1 MFLVSDLK
9 LSECWLVFLI
19 KTNRL
24 ATFLY
29 EKLAFCSILVKKSS
43 TRIYFYDFSG
53 LLDMVSRFKGSVI
66 SRVSFACCLSLFIF
80 TCSPVV
86 FAQPKAGSSITNIAS
101 GDFYDEQGNLQVINS
116 NPVILTVQPIYSL
129 SLQSDQ
135 QNIGTIGSKLNFPH
149 VLTNTGNIA
158 DSYKITLNQLT
169 NDQFDLENIA
179 VYADRDQNGEPDD
192 NNNLLNNAI
201 LNLEA
206 GESLAVVVVGSI
218 PVNNISAGHVAN
230 FTLTSTSQHDL
241 VNTLSA
247 TVSDV
252 AKVVD
257 DAVIQ
262 VTKAQ
267 NISTGKTGTEITY
280 TFTYSNTGTAAG
292 HLQLQDSLPND
303 VTYLSNS
310 ALWGNGSG
318 TLTEADDTETG
329 VNQAVKY
336 KYANGLVEFDIA
348 SIPALS
354 KGTLSFKV
362 RVNDNAVQKINNT
375 ANYKQYKNNTN
386 TLLKDTS
393 TNTVIFTV
401 QQTLGVV
408 LNHSSSSTND
418 DGDPYTGN
426 NLLEKNN
433 NFTGVAK
440 EIQFDNYVWNT
451 GQATDSYNLSITK
464 SANVPSCAVTR
475 LYQSDG
481 RTLLTDSN
489 ADGIIDTGS
498 MAAGASKKIVF
509 GVYFPANCVTA
520 TNEILDF
527 DVKATSVTDTVITN
541 STRNRLN
548 NTNSVG
554 SSDLYNN
561 DSSGTGIGAVTSP
574 GGQAWVNKSA
584 VRGGTAVF
592 PLVVENKSTVTNS
605 YNLYA
610 SVAEIDV
617 NNISTSLPAQWIVK
631 FYDTSDDCQS
641 LGNVIS
647 STGNVAAGATKKYCA
662 VVTVPTNTALAN
674 LPIWFAIKSPMN
686 AQADSIKDQVD
697 IIQRQMTLANDRQG
711 RVNIGGTVVY
721 LHTLKNTGTVVE
733 GNAVGQITFSVI
745 PQNPNDTFT
754 YTLYHDANNN
764 GVIDATD
771 PMVNDLSI
779 ITGGL
784 APQASIQLLL
794 KVQAPTTATNGM
806 SSVANIVV
814 KANNTIQGL
823 TLDDLQNTD
832 LTTVDPTELRLTKEQ
847 AKDEKCALTLA
858 TVSSATYGSTP
869 LQVKPNQC
877 VSYRLTIKNEGATP
891 ASNIVINDIVPAY
904 SQLRS
909 GLPPS
914 ISQGTIAVNND
925 QIAGSVGSLTP
936 QGQASMYFSIR
947 VSP

>member
-1 MFLVSDLK
+1 M
-9 LSECWLVFLI
+9 I
-19 KTNRL
+19 
-24 ATFLY
+24 
-29 EKLAFCSILVKKSS
+29 
-43 TRIYFYDFSG
+43 
-53 LLDMVSRFKGSVI
+53 SRFKKSA
-66 SRVSFACCLSLFIF
+66 VSKTSFIALFGLFIGF
-80 TCSPVV
+80 HSSIA

-116 NPVILTVQPIYSL
+116 NAVILTVQPIYSL
-129 SLQSDQ
+129 TLQSNQ
-135 QNIGTIGSKLNFPH
+135 QNIGTIGSKVNFPH
-149 VLTNTGNIA
+149 VLTNTGNIV
-158 DSYKITLNQLT
+158 DDYKLSLTQLT

-179 VYADRDQNGEPDD
+179 VYIDRDQNGEPDD
-192 NNNLLNNAI
+192 NNNLLNSTTSFR
-201 LNLEA
+201 LEG
-206 GESLAVVVVGSI
+206 GEFASLVVVGSI
-218 PVNNISAGHVAN
+218 PTNLTANNVAN
-230 FTLTSTSQHDL
+230 FTLTATSQHD
-241 VNTLSA
+241 NA
-247 TVSDV
+247 IAMTVSDT

-262 VTKAQ
+262 VTKSQ

-280 TFTYSNTGTAAG
+280 TLAYTNTGTAAAR
-292 HLQLQDSLPND
+292 LVLRDILATD
-303 VTYLSNS
+303 VTYKSGS
-310 ALWGNGSG
+310 GSWGNGSG
-318 TLTEADDTETG
+318 SLTDADDVETG
-329 VNQAVKY
+329 ANAPIKY
-336 KYANGLVEFDIA
+336 KVSNGQVDVELA
-348 SIPALS
+348 SVAALS
-354 KGTLSFKV
+354 KGTVSFKV
-362 RVNDNAVQKINNT
+362 TVNANAAEKVANT
-375 ANYKQYKNNTN
+375 ADYQQYNASNAILKN
-386 TLLKDTS
+386 TL
-393 TNTVIFTV
+393 TNTVIFNV

-408 LNHSSSSTND
+408 LNYSPSNAND
-418 DGDPYTGN
+418 DGEPNGGLN
-426 NLLEKNN
+426 NLQTQNN
-433 NFTGVAK
+433 TFGGVAK

-451 GQATDSYNLSITK
+451 GQATDSYNLNITK

-498 MAAGASKKIVF
+498 MAAGASKKIVL
-509 GVYFPANCVTA
+509 GVYFPANCVT
-520 TNEILDF
+520 TETLNF
-527 DVKATSVTDTVITN
+527 DITAISTTDTAIKNT
-541 STRNRLN
+541 TRDQLT

-561 DSSGTGIGAVTSP
+561 DGSGNGIGAVTSA

-610 SVAEIDV
+610 SAAEIDV
-617 NNISTSLPAQWIVK
+617 NSINTSLPAQWTVK
-631 FYDTSDDCQS
+631 FYDTSNDCQT

-662 VVTVPTNTALAN
+662 VVSVPTNTDLAN

-733 GNAVGQITFSVI
+733 GNAAGQITFSVI

-771 PMVNDLSI
+771 PMINDLSI

-832 LTTVDPTELRLTKEQ
+832 LTTVDPTQLRLTKEQ
-847 AKDEKCALTLA
+847 AKDENCALTLA

>member
-1 MFLVSDLK
+1 MINLL
-9 LSECWLVFLI
+9 
-19 KTNRL
+19 
-24 ATFLY
+24 
-29 EKLAFCSILVKKSS
+29 KKSAVLR
-43 TRIYFYDFSG
+43 TTLVALIG
-53 LLDMVSRFKGSVI
+53 
-66 SRVSFACCLSLFIF
+66 LFIGLY
-80 TCSPVV
+80 SALV

-101 GDFYDEQGNLQVINS
+101 GDFYDEQGNLQTINS

-129 SLQSDQ
+129 SLQSNQ

-158 DSYKITLNQLT
+158 DNYKVVLTQLT

-179 VYADRDQNGEPDD
+179 VYVDRDQNGEPDD

-201 LNLEA
+201 LHLEA
-206 GESLAVVVVGSI
+206 DESVALVVVGSI
-218 PVNNISAGHVAN
+218 PKNVVAGNVAN
-230 FTLTSTSQHDL
+230 FSLTSTSQLDPGN
-241 VNTLSA
+241 VSA

-262 VTKAQ
+262 VTKSQ
-267 NISTGKTGTEITY
+267 NISTGKTGTEVTY
-280 TFTYSNTGTAAG
+280 TFTYSNTGTASGQLLVHDTLPSNVAYQAG
-292 HLQLQDSLPND
+292 
-303 VTYLSNS
+303 TAIWSNGT
-310 ALWGNGSG
+310 A
-318 TLTEADDTETG
+318 TLTDIDNDNEAGSTAES
-329 VNQAVKY
+329 VMNY
-336 KYANGLVEFDIA
+336 KYVNGEVEFKLTGIA
-348 SIPALS
+348 ALS
-354 KGTLSFKV
+354 KGAVSFKV
-362 RVNDNAVQKINNT
+362 KVNQNAAEKINNT
-375 ANYKQYKNNTN
+375 ANYKQYKNNTT
-386 TLLKDTS
+386 TLLKDTN
-393 TNTVIFTV
+393 TNTVIFNV
-401 QQTLGVV
+401 EQTLGVI
-408 LNHSSSSTND
+408 LNNSSAGNADGGTND
-418 DGDPYTGN
+418 
-426 NLLEKNN
+426 LLTKANT
-433 NFTGVAK
+433 FTGAAK
-440 EIQFDNYVWNT
+440 EVQFENYVWNT
-451 GQATDSYNLSITK
+451 GQATDSYNLTIDKSI
-464 SANVPSCAVTR
+464 NVPSCAITR
-475 LYQSDG
+475 LYHSDG
-481 RTLLTDSN
+481 KTLLTDSN
-489 ADGIIDTGS
+489 ADGVVDTGS
-498 MAAGASKKIVF
+498 MAAGASKKIVL

-527 DVKATSVTDTVITN
+527 DVKATSVTDTAITN

-548 NTNSVG
+548 NTNTAG

-610 SVAEIDV
+610 SAAEIDV
-617 NNISTSLPAQWIVK
+617 NNISTSFPAQWIVK

-662 VVTVPTNTALAN
+662 VVTVPTNTDLAN

-771 PMVNDLSI
+771 PMINDLSI

-832 LTTVDPTELRLTKEQ
+832 LTTVDPTQLRLTKEQ
-847 AKDEKCALTLA
+847 AKDENCALTLA

>member
-80 TCSPVV
+80 TYSPVV

-129 SLQSDQ
+129 SLQSNQ

-192 NNNLLNNAI
+192 NNNLLNTAI

-206 GESLAVVVVGSI
+206 GESVAVVVVGSI
-218 PVNNISAGHVAN
+218 PVYNISAGNVAN

-241 VNTLSA
+241 GNILSA

-310 ALWGNGSG
+310 AIWGNGSE
-318 TLTEADDTETG
+318 TPLTEADDTETG

-362 RVNDNAVQKINNT
+362 KVNPNAAEKINNT
-375 ANYKQYKNNTN
+375 ANYKQYKNNTT

-401 QQTLGVV
+401 QQTLGVI
-408 LNHSSSSTND
+408 LNNSSVGNTDGGTND
-418 DGDPYTGN
+418 
-426 NLLEKNN
+426 LLTKSNT
-433 NFTGVAK
+433 FTGAAK

-451 GQATDSYNLSITK
+451 GQATDSYNLNITK

-498 MAAGASKKIVF
+498 MAAGASKKIVL

-527 DVKATSVTDTVITN
+527 DVKATSVTDTAIAN

-548 NTNSVG
+548 NTNTAG

-662 VVTVPTNTALAN
+662 VVTVPTNTDLAN

-733 GNAVGQITFSVI
+733 GNAVGQITFRVI

-771 PMVNDLSI
+771 PMINDLSI

-832 LTTVDPTELRLTKEQ
+832 LTTVDPTQLRLTKEQ
-847 AKDEKCALTLA
+847 AKDENCALTLT

>member
-80 TCSPVV
+80 TYSPVV

-129 SLQSDQ
+129 SLQSNQ

-192 NNNLLNNAI
+192 NNNLLNTAI

-206 GESLAVVVVGSI
+206 GESVAVVVVGSI
-218 PVNNISAGHVAN
+218 PVYNISAGNVAN

-241 VNTLSA
+241 GNILSA

-310 ALWGNGSG
+310 AIWGNGSE
-318 TLTEADDTETG
+318 TPLTEADDTETG

-362 RVNDNAVQKINNT
+362 KVNPNAAEKINNT
-375 ANYKQYKNNTN
+375 ANYKQYKNNTT

-401 QQTLGVV
+401 QQTLGVI
-408 LNHSSSSTND
+408 LNNSSVGNTDGGTND
-418 DGDPYTGN
+418 
-426 NLLEKNN
+426 LLTKSNT
-433 NFTGVAK
+433 FTGAAK

-489 ADGIIDTGS
+489 ADGVVDTGS
-498 MAAGASKKIVF
+498 MAATTSKKIVL

-527 DVKATSVTDTVITN
+527 DVKATSVTDTAITN

-548 NTNSVG
+548 NTNTAG

-610 SVAEIDV
+610 SAAEIDV
-617 NNISTSLPAQWIVK
+617 NSINTSLPAQWTVK
-631 FYDTSDDCQS
+631 FYDTSNDCQS

-662 VVTVPTNTALAN
+662 VVTVPTNTDLAN

-771 PMVNDLSI
+771 PMINDLSI

-832 LTTVDPTELRLTKEQ
+832 LTTVDPTQLRLTKEQ
-847 AKDEKCALTLA
+847 AKDENCALTLA

-877 VSYRLTIKNEGATP
+877 VS
-891 ASNIVINDIVPAY
+891 
-904 SQLRS
+904 
-909 GLPPS
+909 
-914 ISQGTIAVNND
+914 
-925 QIAGSVGSLTP
+925 
-936 QGQASMYFSIR
+936 
-947 VSP
+947 

>member
-1 MFLVSDLK
+1 MFLVTDLK

-43 TRIYFYDFSG
+43 KRIYFYDFSG
-53 LLDMVSRFKGSVI
+53 LLVMVSRFKGSVI

-80 TCSPVV
+80 TYSPVV

-129 SLQSDQ
+129 SLQSNQ

-206 GESLAVVVVGSI
+206 GESVAVVVVGSI
-218 PVNNISAGHVAN
+218 PVNSISAGHVAN

-241 VNTLSA
+241 ANILSA

-262 VTKAQ
+262 VTKSQ
-267 NISTGKTGTEITY
+267 NISTGKTGTEVTY
-280 TFTYSNTGTAAG
+280 TFTYNNTGTAAG

-310 ALWGNGSG
+310 AIWGNGSE
-318 TLTEADDTETG
+318 TPLTEADDTETG

-362 RVNDNAVQKINNT
+362 KVNPNAAEKINNT
-375 ANYKQYKNNTN
+375 ANYKQYKNNTT

-401 QQTLGVV
+401 QQTLGVI
-408 LNHSSSSTND
+408 LNNSSVGNTDGGTND
-418 DGDPYTGN
+418 
-426 NLLEKNN
+426 LLTKSNT
-433 NFTGVAK
+433 FTGAAK

-489 ADGIIDTGS
+489 ADGVVDTGS
-498 MAAGASKKIVF
+498 MAATTSKKIVL

-527 DVKATSVTDTVITN
+527 DVKAASVTDTAITN

-548 NTNSVG
+548 NTNTAG

-610 SVAEIDV
+610 SAAEIDV
-617 NNISTSLPAQWIVK
+617 NSINTSLPAQWTVK
-631 FYDTSDDCQS
+631 FYDTSNDCQS

-662 VVTVPTNTALAN
+662 VVTVPTNTDLAN

-697 IIQRQMTLANDRQG
+697 IIQRQMTLVNDRQG

-733 GNAVGQITFSVI
+733 GNVAGQITFSVI

-771 PMVNDLSI
+771 PMINDLSI

-823 TLDDLQNTD
+823 ALADLQNTD
-832 LTTVDPTELRLTKEQ
+832 LTTVDPTQLRLTKEQ
-847 AKDEKCALTLA
+847 AKDENCALTLA

-891 ASNIVINDIVPAY
+891 ASNVVINDIVPAY

-936 QGQASMYFSIR
+936 QGQVSMYFSIR

>member
-1 MFLVSDLK
+1 
-9 LSECWLVFLI
+9 
-19 KTNRL
+19 
-24 ATFLY
+24 
-29 EKLAFCSILVKKSS
+29 
-43 TRIYFYDFSG
+43 
-53 LLDMVSRFKGSVI
+53 MVSRFKGSVI

-80 TCSPVV
+80 TYSPVV

-129 SLQSDQ
+129 SLQSNQ

-192 NNNLLNNAI
+192 NNNLLNTAI

-206 GESLAVVVVGSI
+206 GESVAVVVVGSI
-218 PVNNISAGHVAN
+218 PVYNISAGNVAN

-241 VNTLSA
+241 GNILSA

-310 ALWGNGSG
+310 AIWGNGSE
-318 TLTEADDTETG
+318 TPLTEADDTETG

-336 KYANGLVEFDIA
+336 IYANGLVEFDIA

-362 RVNDNAVQKINNT
+362 KVNPNAAEKINNT
-375 ANYKQYKNNTN
+375 ANYKQYKNNT
-386 TLLKDTS
+386 TILLKETS

-401 QQTLGVV
+401 QQTLGVI
-408 LNHSSSSTND
+408 LNNSSVGNTDGGTND
-418 DGDPYTGN
+418 
-426 NLLEKNN
+426 LLTKSNT
-433 NFTGVAK
+433 FTGAAK

-451 GQATDSYNLSITK
+451 GQATDSYNLNITK

-527 DVKATSVTDTVITN
+527 DVKATSVTDTAITN

-548 NTNSVG
+548 NTNTAG

-592 PLVVENKSTVTNS
+592 PLVVENKSTVMNS

-610 SVAEIDV
+610 SAAEIDV
-617 NNISTSLPAQWIVK
+617 NNISTSFPAQWIVK

-647 STGNVAAGATKKYCA
+647 STGNVAAGATNKYCA
-662 VVTVPTNTALAN
+662 VVTVPTNTDLAN

-771 PMVNDLSI
+771 PMINDLSI

-832 LTTVDPTELRLTKEQ
+832 LTTVDPTQLRLTKEQ
-847 AKDEKCALTLA
+847 AKDENCALTLA

-936 QGQASMYFSIR
+936 QGQASMYFSIW

>member
-1 MFLVSDLK
+1 
-9 LSECWLVFLI
+9 
-19 KTNRL
+19 
-24 ATFLY
+24 
-29 EKLAFCSILVKKSS
+29 
-43 TRIYFYDFSG
+43 
-53 LLDMVSRFKGSVI
+53 MVSRFKGSVI

-80 TCSPVV
+80 TYSPVV

-129 SLQSDQ
+129 SLQSNQ

-206 GESLAVVVVGSI
+206 GESVAVVVVGSI
-218 PVNNISAGHVAN
+218 PVNSISAGHVAN
-230 FTLTSTSQHDL
+230 FTLTSTSQLDSGN
-241 VNTLSA
+241 VSA

-262 VTKAQ
+262 VTKSQ
-267 NISTGKTGTEITY
+267 NISTGKTGTEVTY
-280 TFTYSNTGTAAG
+280 TFTYNNTGTALGQLFVRDTLPSSVSYQAG
-292 HLQLQDSLPND
+292 TAIWN
-303 VTYLSNS
+303 
-310 ALWGNGSG
+310 NGAS
-318 TLTEADDTETG
+318 TLTDVDNDNEAGSTAES
-329 VNQAVKY
+329 VMNY
-336 KYANGLVEFDIA
+336 KYEGGEVEFKLTGIT
-348 SIPALS
+348 ALS
-354 KGTLSFKV
+354 KGTFSFKV
-362 RVNDNAVQKINNT
+362 KVNPNAAEKINNT
-375 ANYKQYKNNTN
+375 ANYKQYKNNTT

-401 QQTLGVV
+401 QQTLGVI
-408 LNHSSSSTND
+408 LNNSSVGNTDGGTND
-418 DGDPYTGN
+418 
-426 NLLEKNN
+426 LLTKSNT
-433 NFTGVAK
+433 FTGAAK

-451 GQATDSYNLSITK
+451 GQATDSYNLNITK

-498 MAAGASKKIVF
+498 MAAGASKKIVL
-509 GVYFPANCVTA
+509 GVYFPANCVT
-520 TNEILDF
+520 TETLNF
-527 DVKATSVTDTVITN
+527 DITAISTTDTAIKNT
-541 STRNRLN
+541 TRDQLT

-561 DSSGTGIGAVTSP
+561 DGSGNGIGAVTSA

-610 SVAEIDV
+610 SAAEIDV
-617 NNISTSLPAQWIVK
+617 NSINTSLPAQWTVK
-631 FYDTSDDCQS
+631 FYDTSNDCQT

-662 VVTVPTNTALAN
+662 VVSVPTNTDLAN

-686 AQADSIKDQVD
+686 TQADSIKDQVD

-733 GNAVGQITFSVI
+733 GNAAGQITFSVI

-771 PMVNDLSI
+771 PLINDLSTV
-779 ITGGL
+779 TGGL

-823 TLDDLQNTD
+823 ALADIQNTD
-832 LTTVDPTELRLTKEQ
+832 LTTVDPTQLRLTKEQ
-847 AKDEKCALTLA
+847 TKDENCALTSV
-858 TVSSATYGSTP
+858 TVINAVYGSTP

>member
-80 TCSPVV
+80 TYSPVV
-86 FAQPKAGSSITNIAS
+86 FAQPKAGSNITNIAS

-129 SLQSDQ
+129 SLQSNQ

-192 NNNLLNNAI
+192 NNNLLNTAI

-206 GESLAVVVVGSI
+206 GESVAVVVVGSI
-218 PVNNISAGHVAN
+218 PVYNISAGNVAN

-241 VNTLSA
+241 GNILSA

-310 ALWGNGSG
+310 AIWGNGSE
-318 TLTEADDTETG
+318 TPLTEADDTETG

-362 RVNDNAVQKINNT
+362 KVNPNAAEKINNT
-375 ANYKQYKNNTN
+375 ANYKQYKNNTT

-401 QQTLGVV
+401 QQTLGVI
-408 LNHSSSSTND
+408 LNNSSVGNTDGGTND
-418 DGDPYTGN
+418 
-426 NLLEKNN
+426 LLTKSNT
-433 NFTGVAK
+433 FTGAAK

-489 ADGIIDTGS
+489 ADGVVDTGS
-498 MAAGASKKIVF
+498 MAATTSKKIVL

-527 DVKATSVTDTVITN
+527 DVKATSVTDTAITN

-548 NTNSVG
+548 NTNTAG

-610 SVAEIDV
+610 SAAEIDV

-662 VVTVPTNTALAN
+662 VVTVPTNTDLAN

-733 GNAVGQITFSVI
+733 GNAVGQITFNVI

-771 PMVNDLSI
+771 PMINDLSI

-832 LTTVDPTELRLTKEQ
+832 LTTVDPTQLRLTKEQ
-847 AKDEKCALTLA
+847 AKDENCALTLA

>member
-80 TCSPVV
+80 TYSPVV

-129 SLQSDQ
+129 SLQSNQ

-192 NNNLLNNAI
+192 NNNLLNTAI

-206 GESLAVVVVGSI
+206 GESVAVVVVGSI
-218 PVNNISAGHVAN
+218 PVYNISAGNVAN

-241 VNTLSA
+241 GNILSA

-292 HLQLQDSLPND
+292 QLQLQVRLPID

-310 ALWGNGSG
+310 AIWGNGSE
-318 TLTEADDTETG
+318 TPLTEADDTETG

-362 RVNDNAVQKINNT
+362 KVNPNAAEKINNT
-375 ANYKQYKNNTN
+375 ANYKQYKNNTT

-401 QQTLGVV
+401 QQTLGVI
-408 LNHSSSSTND
+408 LNNSSVGNTDGGTND
-418 DGDPYTGN
+418 
-426 NLLEKNN
+426 LLTKSNT
-433 NFTGVAK
+433 FTGAAK

-451 GQATDSYNLSITK
+451 GQATDSYNLNITK
-464 SANVPSCAVTR
+464 SANVQSCAVTR

-498 MAAGASKKIVF
+498 MAAGASKKIVL

-527 DVKATSVTDTVITN
+527 DVKATSVTDTAITN

-548 NTNSVG
+548 NTNTAG

-662 VVTVPTNTALAN
+662 VVTVPTNTDLAN

-733 GNAVGQITFSVI
+733 GNAVGQITFNVI

-771 PMVNDLSI
+771 PMINDLSI

-832 LTTVDPTELRLTKEQ
+832 LTTVDPTQLRLTKEQ
-847 AKDEKCALTLA
+847 AKDENCALTLA

>member
-24 ATFLY
+24 AAFLY
-29 EKLAFCSILVKKSS
+29 EKLAFCSVLVKKSS

-80 TCSPVV
+80 TYSPVV

-129 SLQSDQ
+129 SLQSNQ

-206 GESLAVVVVGSI
+206 GESVAVVVVGSI
-218 PVNNISAGHVAN
+218 PVNSISAGHVAN
-230 FTLTSTSQHDL
+230 FTLTSTSQLDSGN
-241 VNTLSA
+241 VSA

-262 VTKAQ
+262 VTKSQ
-267 NISTGKTGTEITY
+267 NISTGKTGTEVTY
-280 TFTYSNTGTAAG
+280 TFTYNNTGTALGQLFVRDTLPSSVSYQAG
-292 HLQLQDSLPND
+292 TAIWN
-303 VTYLSNS
+303 
-310 ALWGNGSG
+310 NGAS
-318 TLTEADDTETG
+318 TLTDVDNDNEAGSTAES
-329 VNQAVKY
+329 VMNY
-336 KYANGLVEFDIA
+336 KYAGGEVEFKLTGIT
-348 SIPALS
+348 ALS
-354 KGTLSFKV
+354 KGTFSFKV
-362 RVNDNAVQKINNT
+362 KVNPNAAEKINNT
-375 ANYKQYKNNTN
+375 ANYKQYKNNTT

-401 QQTLGVV
+401 QQTLGVI
-408 LNHSSSSTND
+408 LNNSSVGNTDGGTND
-418 DGDPYTGN
+418 
-426 NLLEKNN
+426 LLTKSNT
-433 NFTGVAK
+433 FTGAAK

-451 GQATDSYNLSITK
+451 GQATDSYNLNITK

-498 MAAGASKKIVF
+498 MAAGASKKIVL

-527 DVKATSVTDTVITN
+527 DVKATSVTDTAITN

-548 NTNSVG
+548 NTNTAG

-662 VVTVPTNTALAN
+662 VVTVPTNTDLAN

-771 PMVNDLSI
+771 PMINDLSI

-832 LTTVDPTELRLTKEQ
+832 LTTVDPTQLRLTKEQ
-847 AKDEKCALTLA
+847 AKDENCALTLA

>member
-1 MFLVSDLK
+1 M
-9 LSECWLVFLI
+9 I
-19 KTNRL
+19 
-24 ATFLY
+24 
-29 EKLAFCSILVKKSS
+29 
-43 TRIYFYDFSG
+43 
-53 LLDMVSRFKGSVI
+53 SRFKKSA
-66 SRVSFACCLSLFIF
+66 VSKTSFIALLGLFIGF
-80 TCSPVV
+80 HSSIA
-86 FAQPKAGSSITNIAS
+86 FAQPKAGSNITNIAS
-101 GDFYDEQGNLQVINS
+101 GDFEDEQGNLQTINS
-116 NPVILTVQPIYSL
+116 NPVILTVQAIYSL
-129 SLQSDQ
+129 SLQSNQ

-158 DSYKITLNQLT
+158 DNYKLALTQLT

-179 VYADRDQNGEPDD
+179 VYVDRDQNGEPDD
-192 NNNLLNNAI
+192 NNNLLNNAV
-201 LNLEA
+201 LHVEA
-206 GESLAVVVVGSI
+206 EESVALVVVGSI
-218 PVNNISAGHVAN
+218 PKNVSTGNIAN
-230 FTLTSTSQHDL
+230 FSLTSTSQLDPNH
-241 VNTLSA
+241 VSA

-262 VTKAQ
+262 VTKSQ

-280 TFTYSNTGTAAG
+280 TFTYSNTGTALG
-292 HLQLQDSLPND
+292 QLLVHDTLPSG
-303 VTYLSNS
+303 VSYQTGTAEWS
-310 ALWGNGSG
+310 SG
-318 TLTEADDTETG
+318 TGPLTEADSNNEAGSTTDTVLT
-329 VNQAVKY
+329 Y
-336 KYANGLVEFDIA
+336 KYATGEVEFGLTGIA
-348 SIPALS
+348 ALS
-354 KGTLSFKV
+354 KGTVSFKV
-362 RVNDNAVQKINNT
+362 KVNPNAAEKINNT
-375 ANYKQYKNNTN
+375 ANYKQYKNNTT
-386 TLLKDTS
+386 TLLKDTN
-393 TNTVIFTV
+393 TNTVIFNV
-401 QQTLGVV
+401 EQTLGVI
-408 LNHSSSSTND
+408 LNKMATSTADGGTND
-418 DGDPYTGN
+418 LFSKPNT
-426 NLLEKNN
+426 
-433 NFTGVAK
+433 FTGTAK
-440 EIQFDNYVWNT
+440 EVQFENYVWNT
-451 GQATDSYNLSITK
+451 GQATDSYNLTIDK
-464 SANVPSCAVTR
+464 SVNVPSCAITR
-475 LYQSDG
+475 LYHSDG
-481 RTLLTDSN
+481 KTLLTDSN
-489 ADGIIDTGS
+489 ADGVVDTGS
-498 MAAGASKKIVF
+498 MAAGASKKIVL
-509 GVYFPANCVTA
+509 GVYFPANCVT
-520 TNEILDF
+520 TETLNF
-527 DVKATSVTDTVITN
+527 DITAISTTDTAIKNT
-541 STRNRLN
+541 TRDQLT

-561 DSSGTGIGAVTSP
+561 DGSGNGIGAVTSA

-610 SVAEIDV
+610 SAAEIDV
-617 NNISTSLPAQWIVK
+617 NSINTSLPAQWTVK
-631 FYDTSDDCQS
+631 FYDTSNDCQT

-662 VVTVPTNTALAN
+662 VVSVPTNTDLAN

-733 GNAVGQITFSVI
+733 GNAAGQITFSVI

-771 PMVNDLSI
+771 PMINDLSI

-823 TLDDLQNTD
+823 ALADIQNTD
-832 LTTVDPTELRLTKEQ
+832 LTTVDPTQLRLTKEQ
-847 AKDEKCALTLA
+847 TKDENCALTSV
-858 TVSSATYGSTP
+858 TVINAVYGSTP

-877 VSYRLTIKNEGATP
+877 VTYRLTLKNEGATS
-891 ASNIVINDIVPAY
+891 ASNVVINDVVPAY
-904 SQLRS
+904 SNLRT

-914 ISQGTIAVNND
+914 ITQGTVTVNTD
-925 QIAGSVGSLTP
+925 QIAGNVGTLAP
-936 QGQASMYFSIR
+936 QGQAAMYFSIR

>member
-80 TCSPVV
+80 TYSPVV

-129 SLQSDQ
+129 SLQSNQ

-192 NNNLLNNAI
+192 NNNLLNTAI

-206 GESLAVVVVGSI
+206 GESVAVVVVGSI
-218 PVNNISAGHVAN
+218 PVYNISAGNVAN

-241 VNTLSA
+241 GNILSA

-310 ALWGNGSG
+310 AIWGNGSE
-318 TLTEADDTETG
+318 TPLTEADDTETG

-362 RVNDNAVQKINNT
+362 KVNPNAAEKINNT
-375 ANYKQYKNNTN
+375 ANYKQYKNNTT

-401 QQTLGVV
+401 QQTLGVI
-408 LNHSSSSTND
+408 LNNSSVGNTDGGTND
-418 DGDPYTGN
+418 
-426 NLLEKNN
+426 LLTKSNT
-433 NFTGVAK
+433 FTGAAK

-489 ADGIIDTGS
+489 ADGVVDTGS
-498 MAAGASKKIVF
+498 MAATTSKKIVL

-527 DVKATSVTDTVITN
+527 DVKATSVTDTAITN

-548 NTNSVG
+548 NTNTAG

-610 SVAEIDV
+610 SAAEIDV

-662 VVTVPTNTALAN
+662 VVTVPTNTDLAN
-674 LPIWFAIKSPMN
+674 LTIWFAIKSPMN

-733 GNAVGQITFSVI
+733 GNAVGQITFNVI

-771 PMVNDLSI
+771 PMINDLSI

-823 TLDDLQNTD
+823 ALADIQNTD
-832 LTTVDPTELRLTKEQ
+832 LTTVDPTQLRLTKEQ
-847 AKDEKCALTLA
+847 TKDENCALTLA
-858 TVSSATYGSTP
+858 TVTNATYGSTP

-877 VSYRLTIKNEGATP
+877 VTYRLTLKNEGATS
-891 ASNIVINDIVPAY
+891 ASNVVINDVVPAY
-904 SQLRS
+904 SNLRT

-914 ISQGTIAVNND
+914 ITQGTVTVNTD
-925 QIAGSVGSLTP
+925 QIAGNVGTLAP

>member
-1 MFLVSDLK
+1 
-9 LSECWLVFLI
+9 
-19 KTNRL
+19 
-24 ATFLY
+24 
-29 EKLAFCSILVKKSS
+29 
-43 TRIYFYDFSG
+43 
-53 LLDMVSRFKGSVI
+53 MVSRFKGSVI

-80 TCSPVV
+80 TYSPVV

-129 SLQSDQ
+129 SLQSNQ

-192 NNNLLNNAI
+192 NNNLLNTAI

-206 GESLAVVVVGSI
+206 GESVAVVVVGSI
-218 PVNNISAGHVAN
+218 PVYNISAGNVAN

-241 VNTLSA
+241 GNILSA

-310 ALWGNGSG
+310 AIWGNGSE
-318 TLTEADDTETG
+318 TPLTEADDTETG

-362 RVNDNAVQKINNT
+362 KVNPNAAEKINNT
-375 ANYKQYKNNTN
+375 ANYKQYKNNTT

-401 QQTLGVV
+401 QQTLGVI
-408 LNHSSSSTND
+408 LNNSSVGNTDGGTND
-418 DGDPYTGN
+418 
-426 NLLEKNN
+426 LLTKSNT
-433 NFTGVAK
+433 FTGAAK

-489 ADGIIDTGS
+489 ADGVVDTGS
-498 MAAGASKKIVF
+498 MAATTSKKIVL

-527 DVKATSVTDTVITN
+527 DVKATSVTDTAITN

-548 NTNSVG
+548 NTNTAG

-610 SVAEIDV
+610 SAAEIDV

-662 VVTVPTNTALAN
+662 VVTVPTNTDLAN
-674 LPIWFAIKSPMN
+674 LTIWFAIKSPMN

-733 GNAVGQITFSVI
+733 GNAVGQITFNVI

-754 YTLYHDANNN
+754 YTLYHDAYNN

-771 PMVNDLSI
+771 PMINDLSI

-823 TLDDLQNTD
+823 ALADIQNTD
-832 LTTVDPTELRLTKEQ
+832 LTTVDPTQLRLTKEQ
-847 AKDEKCALTLA
+847 TKDENCALTLA
-858 TVSSATYGSTP
+858 TVTNATYGSTP

-877 VSYRLTIKNEGATP
+877 VTYRLTLKNEGATS
-891 ASNIVINDIVPAY
+891 ASNVVINDVVPAY
-904 SQLRS
+904 SNLRT

-914 ISQGTIAVNND
+914 ITQGTVTVNTD
-925 QIAGSVGSLTP
+925 QIAGNVGTLAP

>member
-498 MAAGASKKIVF
+498 MAATTSKKVVLGI
-509 GVYFPANCVTA
+509 YFPANCVTA

-662 VVTVPTNTALAN
+662 VVTVPTNTDLAN

-832 LTTVDPTELRLTKEQ
+832 LTTVDPTQLRLTKEQ

>member
-1 MFLVSDLK
+1 MINLL
-9 LSECWLVFLI
+9 
-19 KTNRL
+19 
-24 ATFLY
+24 
-29 EKLAFCSILVKKSS
+29 KKSAVLR
-43 TRIYFYDFSG
+43 TTLVALIG
-53 LLDMVSRFKGSVI
+53 
-66 SRVSFACCLSLFIF
+66 LFIGLY
-80 TCSPVV
+80 SALV

-101 GDFYDEQGNLQVINS
+101 GDFYDEQGNLQTINS

-129 SLQSDQ
+129 SLQSNQ

-158 DSYKITLNQLT
+158 DNYKVVLTQLT

-179 VYADRDQNGEPDD
+179 VYVDRDQNGEPDD

-201 LNLEA
+201 LHLEA
-206 GESLAVVVVGSI
+206 DESVALVVVGSI
-218 PVNNISAGHVAN
+218 PKNVVAGNVAN
-230 FTLTSTSQHDL
+230 FSLTSTSQLDPGN
-241 VNTLSA
+241 VSA

-262 VTKAQ
+262 VTKSQ
-267 NISTGKTGTEITY
+267 NISTGKTGTEVTY
-280 TFTYSNTGTAAG
+280 TFTYSNTGTASGQLLVHDTLPSNVAYQAG
-292 HLQLQDSLPND
+292 
-303 VTYLSNS
+303 TAIWSNGT
-310 ALWGNGSG
+310 A
-318 TLTEADDTETG
+318 TLTDIDNDNEAGSTAES
-329 VNQAVKY
+329 VMNY
-336 KYANGLVEFDIA
+336 KYVNGEVEFKLTGIA
-348 SIPALS
+348 ALS
-354 KGTLSFKV
+354 KGAVSFKV
-362 RVNDNAVQKINNT
+362 KVNQNAAEKINNT
-375 ANYKQYKNNTN
+375 ANYKQYKNNTT
-386 TLLKDTS
+386 TLLKDTN
-393 TNTVIFTV
+393 TNTVIFNV
-401 QQTLGVV
+401 EQTLGVI
-408 LNHSSSSTND
+408 LNNSSAGNADGGTND
-418 DGDPYTGN
+418 
-426 NLLEKNN
+426 LLTKANT
-433 NFTGVAK
+433 FTGAAK
-440 EIQFDNYVWNT
+440 EVQFENYVWNT
-451 GQATDSYNLSITK
+451 GQATDSYNLTIDKSI
-464 SANVPSCAVTR
+464 NVPSCAITR
-475 LYQSDG
+475 LYHSDG
-481 RTLLTDSN
+481 KTLLTDSN
-489 ADGIIDTGS
+489 ADGVVDTGS
-498 MAAGASKKIVF
+498 MAAGASKKIVL

-527 DVKATSVTDTVITN
+527 DVKATSVTDTAITN

-548 NTNSVG
+548 NTNTAG

-610 SVAEIDV
+610 SAAEIDV
-617 NNISTSLPAQWIVK
+617 NSINTSLPAQWTVK
-631 FYDTSDDCQS
+631 FYDTSNDCQT

-662 VVTVPTNTALAN
+662 VVSVPTHTDLAN

-771 PMVNDLSI
+771 PMINDLSI

-832 LTTVDPTELRLTKEQ
+832 LTTVDPTQLRLTKEQ
-847 AKDEKCALTLA
+847 AKDENCALTLA

>member
-80 TCSPVV
+80 TYSPVV

-129 SLQSDQ
+129 SLQSNQ

-192 NNNLLNNAI
+192 NNNLLNTAI

-206 GESLAVVVVGSI
+206 GESVAVVVVGSI
-218 PVNNISAGHVAN
+218 PVYNISAGNVAN

-241 VNTLSA
+241 GNILSA

-310 ALWGNGSG
+310 AIWGNGSE
-318 TLTEADDTETG
+318 TPLTEADDTETG

-362 RVNDNAVQKINNT
+362 KVNPNAAEKINNT
-375 ANYKQYKNNTN
+375 ANYKQYKNNTT

-401 QQTLGVV
+401 QQTLGVI
-408 LNHSSSSTND
+408 LNNSSVGNTDGGTND
-418 DGDPYTGN
+418 
-426 NLLEKNN
+426 LLTKSNT
-433 NFTGVAK
+433 FTGAAK

-451 GQATDSYNLSITK
+451 GQATDSYNLNITK

-498 MAAGASKKIVF
+498 MAAGASKKIVL
-509 GVYFPANCVTA
+509 GVYFPANCVT
-520 TNEILDF
+520 TETLNF
-527 DVKATSVTDTVITN
+527 DITAISTTDTAIKNT
-541 STRNRLN
+541 TRDQLT

-561 DSSGTGIGAVTSP
+561 DGSGNGIGAVTSA

-662 VVTVPTNTALAN
+662 VVTVPTNTDLAN

-771 PMVNDLSI
+771 PMINDLSI

-832 LTTVDPTELRLTKEQ
+832 LTTVDPTQLRLTKEQ
-847 AKDEKCALTLA
+847 AKDENCALTLA

>member
-1 MFLVSDLK
+1 MINLL
-9 LSECWLVFLI
+9 
-19 KTNRL
+19 
-24 ATFLY
+24 
-29 EKLAFCSILVKKSS
+29 KKSAVLR
-43 TRIYFYDFSG
+43 TTLVALIG
-53 LLDMVSRFKGSVI
+53 
-66 SRVSFACCLSLFIF
+66 LFIGLY
-80 TCSPVV
+80 SALV

-101 GDFYDEQGNLQVINS
+101 GDFYDEQGNLQTINS

-201 LNLEA
+201 LHLEA
-206 GESLAVVVVGSI
+206 DESVALVVVGSI
-218 PVNNISAGHVAN
+218 PKNVVAGNVAN
-230 FTLTSTSQHDL
+230 FSLTSTSQLDPGN
-241 VNTLSA
+241 VSA

-262 VTKAQ
+262 VTKSQ
-267 NISTGKTGTEITY
+267 NISTGKTGTEVTY
-280 TFTYSNTGTAAG
+280 TFTYSNTGTASGQLLVHDTLPSNVAYQAG
-292 HLQLQDSLPND
+292 
-303 VTYLSNS
+303 TAIWSNGT
-310 ALWGNGSG
+310 A
-318 TLTEADDTETG
+318 TLTDIDNDNEAGSTAES
-329 VNQAVKY
+329 VMNY
-336 KYANGLVEFDIA
+336 KYVNGEVEFKLTGIT
-348 SIPALS
+348 ALS
-354 KGTLSFKV
+354 KGTFSFKV
-362 RVNDNAVQKINNT
+362 KVNPNAAEKINNT
-375 ANYKQYKNNTN
+375 ANYKQYKNNT
-386 TLLKDTS
+386 TILLKDTS

-401 QQTLGVV
+401 QQTLGVI
-408 LNHSSSSTND
+408 LNNSSVGNTDGGTND
-418 DGDPYTGN
+418 
-426 NLLEKNN
+426 LLTKSNT
-433 NFTGVAK
+433 FTGAAK

-451 GQATDSYNLSITK
+451 GQATDSYNLNITK

-527 DVKATSVTDTVITN
+527 DVKATSVTDTAITN

-548 NTNSVG
+548 NTNTAG

-610 SVAEIDV
+610 SAAEIDV
-617 NNISTSLPAQWIVK
+617 NNISTSFPAQWIVK

-662 VVTVPTNTALAN
+662 VVTVPTNTDLAN

-771 PMVNDLSI
+771 PMINDLSI

-832 LTTVDPTELRLTKEQ
+832 LTTVDPTQLRLTKEQ
-847 AKDEKCALTLA
+847 AKDENCALTLA

>member
-1 MFLVSDLK
+1 MINLL
-9 LSECWLVFLI
+9 
-19 KTNRL
+19 
-24 ATFLY
+24 
-29 EKLAFCSILVKKSS
+29 KKSAVLR
-43 TRIYFYDFSG
+43 TTLVALIG
-53 LLDMVSRFKGSVI
+53 
-66 SRVSFACCLSLFIF
+66 LFIGLY
-80 TCSPVV
+80 SALV

-101 GDFYDEQGNLQVINS
+101 GDFYDEQGNLQTINS

-129 SLQSDQ
+129 SLQSNQ

-158 DSYKITLNQLT
+158 DNYKVVLTQLT

-179 VYADRDQNGEPDD
+179 VYVDRDQNGEPDD

-201 LNLEA
+201 LHLEA
-206 GESLAVVVVGSI
+206 DESVALVVVGSI
-218 PVNNISAGHVAN
+218 PKNVVAGNVAN
-230 FTLTSTSQHDL
+230 FSLTSTSQLDPGN
-241 VNTLSA
+241 VSA

-262 VTKAQ
+262 VTKSQ
-267 NISTGKTGTEITY
+267 NISTGKTGTEVTY
-280 TFTYSNTGTAAG
+280 TFTYSNTGTASGQLLVHDTLPSNVAYQAG
-292 HLQLQDSLPND
+292 
-303 VTYLSNS
+303 TAIWSNGT
-310 ALWGNGSG
+310 A
-318 TLTEADDTETG
+318 TLTDIDNDNEAGSTAES
-329 VNQAVKY
+329 VMNY
-336 KYANGLVEFDIA
+336 KYVNGEVEFKLTGIA
-348 SIPALS
+348 ALS
-354 KGTLSFKV
+354 KGAVSFKV
-362 RVNDNAVQKINNT
+362 KVNQNAAEKINNT
-375 ANYKQYKNNTN
+375 ANYKQYKNNTT
-386 TLLKDTS
+386 TLLKDTN
-393 TNTVIFTV
+393 TNTVIFNV
-401 QQTLGVV
+401 EQTLGVI
-408 LNHSSSSTND
+408 LNNSSAGNADGGTND
-418 DGDPYTGN
+418 
-426 NLLEKNN
+426 LLTKANT
-433 NFTGVAK
+433 FTGAAK
-440 EIQFDNYVWNT
+440 EVQFENYVWNT
-451 GQATDSYNLSITK
+451 GQATDSYNLTIDKSI
-464 SANVPSCAVTR
+464 NVPSCAVTR
-475 LYQSDG
+475 LYHSDG

-527 DVKATSVTDTVITN
+527 DVKATSVTDTAITN

-548 NTNSVG
+548 NTNTAG

-610 SVAEIDV
+610 SAAEIDV
-617 NNISTSLPAQWIVK
+617 NNISTSFPAQWIVK

-662 VVTVPTNTALAN
+662 VVTVPTNTDLAN

-771 PMVNDLSI
+771 PMINDLSI

-832 LTTVDPTELRLTKEQ
+832 LTTVDPTQLRLTKEQ
-847 AKDEKCALTLA
+847 AKDENCALTLA

-925 QIAGSVGSLTP
+925 QIAGSVGSLAP

>member
-1 MFLVSDLK
+1 
-9 LSECWLVFLI
+9 
-19 KTNRL
+19 
-24 ATFLY
+24 
-29 EKLAFCSILVKKSS
+29 
-43 TRIYFYDFSG
+43 
-53 LLDMVSRFKGSVI
+53 
-66 SRVSFACCLSLFIF
+66 
-80 TCSPVV
+80 
-86 FAQPKAGSSITNIAS
+86 
-101 GDFYDEQGNLQVINS
+101 
-116 NPVILTVQPIYSL
+116 
-129 SLQSDQ
+129 
-135 QNIGTIGSKLNFPH
+135 
-149 VLTNTGNIA
+149 
-158 DSYKITLNQLT
+158 
-169 NDQFDLENIA
+169 
-179 VYADRDQNGEPDD
+179 
-192 NNNLLNNAI
+192 
-201 LNLEA
+201 
-206 GESLAVVVVGSI
+206 
-218 PVNNISAGHVAN
+218 
-230 FTLTSTSQHDL
+230 
-241 VNTLSA
+241 
-247 TVSDV
+247 
-252 AKVVD
+252 
-257 DAVIQ
+257 
-262 VTKAQ
+262 
-267 NISTGKTGTEITY
+267 
-280 TFTYSNTGTAAG
+280 
-292 HLQLQDSLPND
+292 
-303 VTYLSNS
+303 
-310 ALWGNGSG
+310 
-318 TLTEADDTETG
+318 
-329 VNQAVKY
+329 
-336 KYANGLVEFDIA
+336 VEFKLTGIT
-348 SIPALS
+348 ALS
-354 KGTLSFKV
+354 KGTFSFKV
-362 RVNDNAVQKINNT
+362 KVNPNAAEKINNT
-375 ANYKQYKNNTN
+375 ANYKQYKNNTT

-401 QQTLGVV
+401 QQTLGVI
-408 LNHSSSSTND
+408 LNNSSVGNTDGGTND
-418 DGDPYTGN
+418 
-426 NLLEKNN
+426 LLTKSNT
-433 NFTGVAK
+433 FTGAAK

-451 GQATDSYNLSITK
+451 GQATDSYNLNITK

-498 MAAGASKKIVF
+498 MAAGASKKIVL
-509 GVYFPANCVTA
+509 GVYFPANCVT
-520 TNEILDF
+520 TETLNF
-527 DVKATSVTDTVITN
+527 DITAISTTDTAIKN
-541 STRNRLN
+541 ATRDQLT

-561 DSSGTGIGAVTSP
+561 DGSGNGIGAVTSA

-662 VVTVPTNTALAN
+662 VVTVPTNTDLAN

-771 PMVNDLSI
+771 PMINDLSI

-832 LTTVDPTELRLTKEQ
+832 LTTVDPTQLRLTKEQ
-847 AKDEKCALTLA
+847 AKDENCALTLA

>member
-1 MFLVSDLK
+1 M
-9 LSECWLVFLI
+9 
-19 KTNRL
+19 
-24 ATFLY
+24 
-29 EKLAFCSILVKKSS
+29 
-43 TRIYFYDFSG
+43 
-53 LLDMVSRFKGSVI
+53 
-66 SRVSFACCLSLFIF
+66 
-80 TCSPVV
+80 
-86 FAQPKAGSSITNIAS
+86 
-101 GDFYDEQGNLQVINS
+101 
-116 NPVILTVQPIYSL
+116 ILTVQAIYSL
-129 SLQSDQ
+129 SLQSNQ

-158 DSYKITLNQLT
+158 DNYKLALTQLT

-179 VYADRDQNGEPDD
+179 VYVDRDQNGEPDD
-192 NNNLLNNAI
+192 NNNLLNNAV
-201 LNLEA
+201 LHVEA
-206 GESLAVVVVGSI
+206 EESVALVVVGSI
-218 PVNNISAGHVAN
+218 PKNVSTGNIAN
-230 FTLTSTSQHDL
+230 FSLTSTSQLDPNH
-241 VNTLSA
+241 VSA

-262 VTKAQ
+262 VTKSQ

-280 TFTYSNTGTAAG
+280 TFTYSNTGTALG
-292 HLQLQDSLPND
+292 QLLVHDTLPSN
-303 VTYLSNS
+303 VTYQAEKASWSNGT
-310 ALWGNGSG
+310 A
-318 TLTEADDTETG
+318 TLTEVDNDNEAGSTAES
-329 VNQAVKY
+329 VMNY
-336 KYANGLVEFDIA
+336 KYVNGEVEFKLTGIA
-348 SIPALS
+348 ALS
-354 KGTLSFKV
+354 KGTVSFKV
-362 RVNDNAVQKINNT
+362 KVNPNAAEKINNT
-375 ANYKQYKNNTN
+375 ANYKQYKNNTT
-386 TLLKDTS
+386 TLLKDTN
-393 TNTVIFTV
+393 TNTVIFNV
-401 QQTLGVV
+401 EQTLGVI
-408 LNHSSSSTND
+408 LNKMATSTADEGTND
-418 DGDPYTGN
+418 LFSKPNT
-426 NLLEKNN
+426 
-433 NFTGVAK
+433 FTGTAK
-440 EIQFDNYVWNT
+440 EVQFENYVWNT
-451 GQATDSYNLSITK
+451 GQATDSYNLTIAK
-464 SANVPSCAVTR
+464 SANVPSCAITR
-475 LYQSDG
+475 LYHSDG
-481 RTLLTDSN
+481 KTLLTDSN
-489 ADGIIDTGS
+489 ADGVVDTGS
-498 MAAGASKKIVF
+498 MAAGASKKIVL
-509 GVYFPANCVTA
+509 GVYFPANCVT
-520 TNEILDF
+520 TETLNF
-527 DVKATSVTDTVITN
+527 DITAISTTDTAIKNT
-541 STRNRLN
+541 TRDQLT

-561 DSSGTGIGAVTSP
+561 DGSGNGIGAVTSP
-574 GGQAWVNKSA
+574 GGQVWVNKSA

-610 SVAEIDV
+610 SAAEIDV
-617 NNISTSLPAQWIVK
+617 NSINTSLPAQWTVK
-631 FYDTSDDCQS
+631 FYDTSNDCQT

-662 VVTVPTNTALAN
+662 VVSVPTNTDLAN

-733 GNAVGQITFSVI
+733 GNAAGQITFSVI

-771 PMVNDLSI
+771 PMINDLSI

-823 TLDDLQNTD
+823 ALADIQNTD
-832 LTTVDPTELRLTKEQ
+832 LTTVDPTQLRLTKEQ
-847 AKDEKCALTLA
+847 TKDENCALTSV
-858 TVSSATYGSTP
+858 TVINAVYGSTP

-877 VSYRLTIKNEGATP
+877 VTYRLTLKNEGATS
-891 ASNIVINDIVPAY
+891 ASNVVINDVVPAY
-904 SQLRS
+904 SNLRT

-914 ISQGTIAVNND
+914 ITQGTVTVNTD
-925 QIAGSVGSLTP
+925 QIAGNVGTLAP
-936 QGQASMYFSIR
+936 QGQAAMYFSIR

>member
-29 EKLAFCSILVKKSS
+29 EKLAFCSILVKKSL

-206 GESLAVVVVGSI
+206 GESVAVVVVGSI
-218 PVNNISAGHVAN
+218 PITNINADNVAK

-252 AKVVD
+252 ATVVD

-262 VTKAQ
+262 VTKSQ

-280 TFTYSNTGTAAG
+280 TFTYSNTGTAAAR
-292 HLQLQDSLPND
+292 LVLRDILATD
-303 VTYLSNS
+303 VTYKLGSGS
-310 ALWGNGSG
+310 WGNGSG
-318 TLTEADDTETG
+318 SLTDADDVETG
-329 VNQAVKY
+329 ANAPIKY
-336 KYANGLVEFDIA
+336 KVSNGQVDVELA
-348 SIPALS
+348 SVAALS
-354 KGTLSFKV
+354 KGTVSFKV
-362 RVNDNAVQKINNT
+362 TVNANAAEKVANT
-375 ANYKQYKNNTN
+375 ADYQQYNASNAILKN
-386 TLLKDTS
+386 TL

-401 QQTLGVV
+401 QQTLGVI
-408 LNHSSSSTND
+408 LNNSSVGNTDGGTND
-418 DGDPYTGN
+418 
-426 NLLEKNN
+426 LLTKSNT
-433 NFTGVAK
+433 FTGAAK

-451 GQATDSYNLSITK
+451 GQATDSYNLNITK

-498 MAAGASKKIVF
+498 MAAGASKKIVL

-527 DVKATSVTDTVITN
+527 DVKATSVTDTAITN

-548 NTNSVG
+548 NTNTAG

-610 SVAEIDV
+610 SAAEIDV
-617 NNISTSLPAQWIVK
+617 NNISTSFPAQWIVK

-662 VVTVPTNTALAN
+662 VVTVPTNTDLAN

-771 PMVNDLSI
+771 PMINDLSI

-823 TLDDLQNTD
+823 PLDDLQNTD
-832 LTTVDPTELRLTKEQ
+832 LTTVDPTQLRLTKEQ
-847 AKDEKCALTLA
+847 AKDENCALTLA

>member
-80 TCSPVV
+80 TYSPVV

-129 SLQSDQ
+129 SLQSNQ

-206 GESLAVVVVGSI
+206 GESVAVVVVGSI
-218 PVNNISAGHVAN
+218 PVNSISAGHVAN
-230 FTLTSTSQHDL
+230 FTLTSTSQLDSGN
-241 VNTLSA
+241 VSA

-262 VTKAQ
+262 VTKSQ
-267 NISTGKTGTEITY
+267 NISTGKTGTEVTY
-280 TFTYSNTGTAAG
+280 TFTYNNTGTALGQLFVRDTLPSSVSYQAG
-292 HLQLQDSLPND
+292 TAIWN
-303 VTYLSNS
+303 
-310 ALWGNGSG
+310 NGAS
-318 TLTEADDTETG
+318 TLTDVDNDNEAGSTAES
-329 VNQAVKY
+329 VMNY
-336 KYANGLVEFDIA
+336 KYEGGEVEFKLTGIT
-348 SIPALS
+348 ALS
-354 KGTLSFKV
+354 KGTFSFKV
-362 RVNDNAVQKINNT
+362 KVNPNAAEKINNT
-375 ANYKQYKNNTN
+375 ANYKQYKNNTT

-401 QQTLGVV
+401 QQTLGVI
-408 LNHSSSSTND
+408 LNNSSAGNTDGGTND
-418 DGDPYTGN
+418 
-426 NLLEKNN
+426 LLPKANT
-433 NFTGVAK
+433 FTGAAK
-440 EIQFDNYVWNT
+440 EVQFENYVWNT
-451 GQATDSYNLSITK
+451 GQATDSYNLTIDK
-464 SANVPSCAVTR
+464 SVNVPSCAITR
-475 LYQSDG
+475 LYHSDG
-481 RTLLTDSN
+481 KTLLTDSN
-489 ADGIIDTGS
+489 ADGVVDTGS
-498 MAAGASKKIVF
+498 MAAGASKKIVL
-509 GVYFPANCVTA
+509 GVYFPANCVT
-520 TNEILDF
+520 TETLNF
-527 DVKATSVTDTVITN
+527 DITAISTTDTAIKN
-541 STRNRLN
+541 ATRDQLI

-561 DSSGTGIGAVTSP
+561 DGSGNGIGAVTSA

-610 SVAEIDV
+610 SAAEIDV
-617 NNISTSLPAQWIVK
+617 NSINTSLPAQWTVK
-631 FYDTSDDCQS
+631 FYDTSNDCQT

-662 VVTVPTNTALAN
+662 VVSVPTNTDLAN

-686 AQADSIKDQVD
+686 TQADSIKDQVD

-733 GNAVGQITFSVI
+733 GNAAGQITFSVI

-771 PMVNDLSI
+771 PLINDLSTV
-779 ITGGL
+779 TGGL

-823 TLDDLQNTD
+823 ALADIQNTD
-832 LTTVDPTELRLTKEQ
+832 LTTVDPTQLRLTKEQ
-847 AKDEKCALTLA
+847 TKDENCALTSV
-858 TVSSATYGSTP
+858 TVINAVYGSTP

-877 VSYRLTIKNEGATP
+877 VTYRLTLKNEGATS
-891 ASNIVINDIVPAY
+891 ASNVVINDVVPAY
-904 SQLRS
+904 SNLRT

-914 ISQGTIAVNND
+914 ITQGTVTVNTD
-925 QIAGSVGSLTP
+925 QIAGNVGTLAP
-936 QGQASMYFSIR
+936 QGQAAMYFSIR

>member
-1 MFLVSDLK
+1 
-9 LSECWLVFLI
+9 
-19 KTNRL
+19 
-24 ATFLY
+24 
-29 EKLAFCSILVKKSS
+29 
-43 TRIYFYDFSG
+43 
-53 LLDMVSRFKGSVI
+53 MVSRFKGSVI

-129 SLQSDQ
+129 SLQSNQ

-158 DSYKITLNQLT
+158 DNYKVVLTQLT

-179 VYADRDQNGEPDD
+179 VYVDRDQNGEPDD

-201 LNLEA
+201 LHLEA
-206 GESLAVVVVGSI
+206 DESVALVVVGSI
-218 PVNNISAGHVAN
+218 PKNVVAGNVAN
-230 FTLTSTSQHDL
+230 FSLTSTSQLDPGN
-241 VNTLSA
+241 VSA

-262 VTKAQ
+262 VTKSQ
-267 NISTGKTGTEITY
+267 NISTGKTGTEVTY
-280 TFTYSNTGTAAG
+280 TFTYSNTGTASGQLLVHDTLPSNVAYQAG
-292 HLQLQDSLPND
+292 
-303 VTYLSNS
+303 TAIWSNGT
-310 ALWGNGSG
+310 A
-318 TLTEADDTETG
+318 TLTDIDNDNEAGSAAES
-329 VNQAVKY
+329 VMNY
-336 KYANGLVEFDIA
+336 KYVNGEVEFKLTGIA
-348 SIPALS
+348 VLS
-354 KGTLSFKV
+354 KGAVSFKV
-362 RVNDNAVQKINNT
+362 KVNQNAGEKINNT
-375 ANYKQYKNNTN
+375 ANYKQYKNNTT
-386 TLLKDTS
+386 TLLKDTN
-393 TNTVIFTV
+393 TNTVIFNV
-401 QQTLGVV
+401 EQTLGVI
-408 LNHSSSSTND
+408 LNNSSAGNADGGTND
-418 DGDPYTGN
+418 
-426 NLLEKNN
+426 LLTKANT
-433 NFTGVAK
+433 FTGAAK
-440 EIQFDNYVWNT
+440 EVQFENYVWNT
-451 GQATDSYNLSITK
+451 GQATDSYNLTIDKSI
-464 SANVPSCAVTR
+464 NVPSCAVTR
-475 LYQSDG
+475 LYHSDG

-498 MAAGASKKIVF
+498 IAAGASKKIVL

-527 DVKATSVTDTVITN
+527 DVKATSVTDTAITN

-548 NTNSVG
+548 NTNTAG

-610 SVAEIDV
+610 SAAEIDV
-617 NNISTSLPAQWIVK
+617 NNISTSFPAQWIVK

-662 VVTVPTNTALAN
+662 VVTVPTNTDLAN

-771 PMVNDLSI
+771 PMINDLSI

-832 LTTVDPTELRLTKEQ
+832 LTTVDPTQLRLTKEQ
-847 AKDEKCALTLA
+847 AKDENCALTLA

>member
-1 MFLVSDLK
+1 
-9 LSECWLVFLI
+9 
-19 KTNRL
+19 
-24 ATFLY
+24 
-29 EKLAFCSILVKKSS
+29 
-43 TRIYFYDFSG
+43 
-53 LLDMVSRFKGSVI
+53 MVSRFKGSVI

-129 SLQSDQ
+129 SLQSNQ

-201 LNLEA
+201 LHLEA
-206 GESLAVVVVGSI
+206 DESVALVVVGSI
-218 PVNNISAGHVAN
+218 PKNVVAGNVAN
-230 FTLTSTSQHDL
+230 FSLTSTSQLDPGN
-241 VNTLSA
+241 VSA

-262 VTKAQ
+262 VTKSQ

-280 TFTYSNTGTAAG
+280 TFTYSNTGTAAAR
-292 HLQLQDSLPND
+292 LVLRDILATD
-303 VTYLSNS
+303 VTYKLGSGS
-310 ALWGNGSG
+310 WGNGSG
-318 TLTEADDTETG
+318 SLTDADDVETG
-329 VNQAVKY
+329 ANAPIKY
-336 KYANGLVEFDIA
+336 KVSNGQVDVELA
-348 SIPALS
+348 SVAALS
-354 KGTLSFKV
+354 KGTVSFKV
-362 RVNDNAVQKINNT
+362 TVNANAAEKVANT
-375 ANYKQYKNNTN
+375 ADYQQYNASNAILKN
-386 TLLKDTS
+386 TL
-393 TNTVIFTV
+393 TNTVIFNV
-401 QQTLGVV
+401 EQTLGVI
-408 LNHSSSSTND
+408 LNNSSAGTS
-418 DGDPYTGN
+418 DGDAN
-426 NLLEKNN
+426 DLLSQSNT
-433 NFTGVAK
+433 FTGTAK
-440 EIQFDNYVWNT
+440 EVQFENYVWNT

-464 SANVPSCAVTR
+464 STNVPSCAVTR

-498 MAAGASKKIVF
+498 MAAGASKKVVLGI
-509 GVYFPANCVTA
+509 YFPANCVTA

-527 DVKATSVTDTVITN
+527 DVKATSVTDTAITN

-548 NTNSVG
+548 NTNTAG
-554 SSDLYNN
+554 YSDLYNS
-561 DSSGTGIGAVTSP
+561 DSSGIGIGAVTST

-610 SVAEIDV
+610 SAAEIDV
-617 NNISTSLPAQWIVK
+617 NSINTSLPAQWTVK
-631 FYDTSDDCQS
+631 FYDTSDNCQT
-641 LGNVIS
+641 LGSVIS

-662 VVTVPTNTALAN
+662 VVTVPTNTDLAN

-733 GNAVGQITFSVI
+733 GNAAGQITFSVI

-771 PMVNDLSI
+771 PMINDLSI

-823 TLDDLQNTD
+823 ALADIQNTD
-832 LTTVDPTELRLTKEQ
+832 LTTVDPTQLRLTKEQ
-847 AKDEKCALTLA
+847 TKDENCALTSV
-858 TVSSATYGSTP
+858 TVINAVYGSTP

-877 VSYRLTIKNEGATP
+877 VTYRLTLKNEGATS
-891 ASNIVINDIVPAY
+891 ASNVVINDVVPAY

-914 ISQGTIAVNND
+914 ITQGTVTVNTD
-925 QIAGSVGSLTP
+925 QIAGNVGTLAP
-936 QGQASMYFSIR
+936 QGQAAMYFSIR

>member
-129 SLQSDQ
+129 SLQSNQ

-201 LNLEA
+201 LHLEA
-206 GESLAVVVVGSI
+206 DESVALVVVGSI
-218 PVNNISAGHVAN
+218 PKNVVAGNVAN
-230 FTLTSTSQHDL
+230 FSLTSTSQLDPGN
-241 VNTLSA
+241 VSA

-262 VTKAQ
+262 VTKSQ

-280 TFTYSNTGTAAG
+280 TFTYSNTGTAAAR
-292 HLQLQDSLPND
+292 LVLRDILATD
-303 VTYLSNS
+303 VTYKLGSGS
-310 ALWGNGSG
+310 WGNGSG
-318 TLTEADDTETG
+318 SLTDADDVETG
-329 VNQAVKY
+329 ANAPIKY
-336 KYANGLVEFDIA
+336 KVSNGQVDVELA
-348 SIPALS
+348 SVAALS
-354 KGTLSFKV
+354 KGTVSFKV
-362 RVNDNAVQKINNT
+362 TVNANAAEKVANT
-375 ANYKQYKNNTN
+375 ADYQQYNASNAILKN
-386 TLLKDTS
+386 TL
-393 TNTVIFTV
+393 TNTVIFNV
-401 QQTLGVV
+401 EQTLGVI
-408 LNHSSSSTND
+408 LNNSSAGTS
-418 DGDPYTGN
+418 DGDAN
-426 NLLEKNN
+426 DLLSQSNT
-433 NFTGVAK
+433 FTGTAK
-440 EIQFDNYVWNT
+440 EVQFENYVWNT

-464 SANVPSCAVTR
+464 STNVPSCAVTR

-498 MAAGASKKIVF
+498 MAAGASKKVVLGI
-509 GVYFPANCVTA
+509 YFPANCVTA

-527 DVKATSVTDTVITN
+527 DVKATSVTDTAITN

-548 NTNSVG
+548 NTNTAG
-554 SSDLYNN
+554 YSDLYNS
-561 DSSGTGIGAVTSP
+561 DSSGIGIGAVTST

-610 SVAEIDV
+610 SAAEIDV
-617 NNISTSLPAQWIVK
+617 NSINTSLPAQWTVK
-631 FYDTSDDCQS
+631 FYDTSDNCQT
-641 LGNVIS
+641 LGSVIS

-662 VVTVPTNTALAN
+662 VVTVPTNTDLAN

-733 GNAVGQITFSVI
+733 GNAAGQITFSVI

-771 PMVNDLSI
+771 PMINDLSI

-823 TLDDLQNTD
+823 ALADIQNTD
-832 LTTVDPTELRLTKEQ
+832 LTTVDPTQLRLTKEQ
-847 AKDEKCALTLA
+847 TKDENCALTSV
-858 TVSSATYGSTP
+858 TVINAVYGSTP

-877 VSYRLTIKNEGATP
+877 VTYRLTLKNEGATS
-891 ASNIVINDIVPAY
+891 ASNVVINDVVPAY

-914 ISQGTIAVNND
+914 ITQGTVTVNTD
-925 QIAGSVGSLTP
+925 QIAGNVGTLAP
-936 QGQASMYFSIR
+936 QGQAAMYFSIR